1 MRAFYILFFLFFSC
15 SQVLYNH
22 DDAMSMLISKQ
33 MVIERFGEPTQ
44 IINQDNFVEYY
55 YDFGVFEE
63 RSQNFDQKI
72 STVSDYEGPYTTPNW
87 ESETQYRLTRTKK
100 YLKFRLNG
108 DKVIY
113 WESQGV
119 KFPVKKN

>member
-1 MRAFYILFFLFFSC
+1 
-15 SQVLYNH
+15 
-22 DDAMSMLISKQ
+22 MSMLISKQ
-33 MVIERFGEPTQ
+33 MVIDRFGEPTQ
-44 IINQDNFVEYY
+44 IINQDNFIEYY

-72 STVSDYEGPYTTPNW
+72 STVSNYEGPYTTPNW

-100 YLKFRLNG
+100 YLKFRING

>member
-1 MRAFYILFFLFFSC
+1 
-15 SQVLYNH
+15 
-22 DDAMSMLISKQ
+22 MSMLISKA

-44 IINQDNFVEYY
+44 IINQENY
-55 YDFGVFEE
+55 FGVFQE

-87 ESETQYRLTRTKK
+87 ESETQYRLTMTKK

>member
-1 MRAFYILFFLFFSC
+1 
-15 SQVLYNH
+15 
-22 DDAMSMLISKQ
+22 

-44 IINQDNFVEYY
+44 IINQENHIEYY

-72 STVSDYEGPYTTPNW
+72 STVSNYEGPYTTPGW
-87 ESETQYRLTRTKK
+87 ELETQYRLTRTKK
-100 YLKFRLNG
+100 YLKFRLNE

-119 KFPVKKN
+119 NFPVKKN

>member
-1 MRAFYILFFLFFSC
+1 
-15 SQVLYNH
+15 
-22 DDAMSMLISKQ
+22 MLTSKA

-44 IINQDNFVEYY
+44 IINQENYIEYY
-55 YDFGVFEE
+55 YDYGVFEE

-72 STVSDYEGPYTTPNW
+72 STVSNYEGPYTTPGW
-87 ESETQYRLTRTKK
+87 ELETQYRLTRTKK

-119 KFPVKKN
+119 NFPVKKNN